1 MIQDLLDL
9 ALGANRVLCY
19 AVYVLL
25 AGTLTFW
32 CVVWPD
38 GRRNRRLVMLAL
50 AGTTAMTMGTIA
62 GPAIQ
67 LIFEGQLLGD
77 IVTPLGGAAQL
88 ARLAALI
95 AAMFFLPDIIGG
107 ARGGLASHPRPHPGV
122 GDRRVDGGAVQCHRR
137 SLGDCQDRCY
147 RPACA
152 GNVRLARWTPRPRHS
167 FDPWREGAGA
177 GSAHPAILASG
188 TDECRESDR
197 DRHRAR
203 SGGRRWRVSAG
214 WFSLRAGF
222 IDQGLNLRPDVAD
235 GQRRPQVRGPRRL
248 PVAASAARGTP
259 ESGRHLDPGRGD
271 GSGVLHRIRDLVDNL
286 ALGYGGAASIALA
299 ATAWRRTHSPAAPA

>member
-19 AVYVLL
+19 AGYVLL

-50 AGTTAMTMGTIA
+50 AGTTAMIMGTIA

-67 LIFEGQLLGD
+67 LIFGGQLLGD

-95 AAMFFLPDIIGG
+95 AANVLPSRHHQRC
-107 ARGGLASHPRPHPGV
+107 RGGLASHPRPHPGV
-122 GDRRVDGGAVQCHRR
+122 GDRRVDGGAVQRHRR

-147 RPACA
+147 RPCMCWQSAP
-152 GNVRLARWTPRPRHS
+152 ARWTPRPRDS

-177 GSAHPAILASG
+177 GSAHPALLASG
-188 TDECRESDR
+188 AAECRDSDR

-214 WFSLRAGF
+214 WFLLRAGF
-222 IDQGLNLRPDVAD
+222 TDQGLNLRPDVAD
-235 GQRRPQVRGPRRL
+235 GQRRPQVRGPRHL

-271 GSGVLHRIRDLVDNL
+271 GSGALHRIRDLVDNL

-299 ATAWRRTHSPAAPA
+299 ATAWRRTHSPAAAA